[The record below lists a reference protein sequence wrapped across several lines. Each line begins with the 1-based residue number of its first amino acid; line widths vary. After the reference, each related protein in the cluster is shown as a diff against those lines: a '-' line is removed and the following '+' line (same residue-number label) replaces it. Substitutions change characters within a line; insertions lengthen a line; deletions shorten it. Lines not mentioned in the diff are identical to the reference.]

1 MWSVSAVFVVLL
13 AAYMWLLLTV
23 KHRASVYRAAP
34 DPRERAKAV
43 REPARTEA
51 PAPRFVA
58 EGRST
63 WARPTFNGLGS
74 VGEGDRVHVVVRTAG
89 A

>member
-1 MWSVSAVFVVLL
+1 
-13 AAYMWLLLTV
+13 
-23 KHRASVYRAAP
+23 
-34 DPRERAKAV
+34 
-43 REPARTEA
+43 
-51 PAPRFVA
+51 VA

-74 VGEGDRVHVVVRTAG
+74 LGESDRVHVVVRTAHPAG